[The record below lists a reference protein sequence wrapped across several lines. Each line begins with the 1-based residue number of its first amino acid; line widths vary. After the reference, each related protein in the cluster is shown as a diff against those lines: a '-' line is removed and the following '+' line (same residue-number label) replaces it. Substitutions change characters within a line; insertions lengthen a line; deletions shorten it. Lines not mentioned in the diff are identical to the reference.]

1 MNDHGR
7 MDPGSNDK
15 RMRAVASVGCEI
27 TAMLYAEQFSRT
39 ITNLSRSPI
48 VLDYTRES
56 LDFVQEWLIS
66 ARGWEDHMEFEDM
79 TPRRRLIF
87 IACGCYVGETIL
99 RRLGGHWMRTEK
111 PERRDPHSVAN
122 TNLVIVQN
130 LGWSTESP
138 ARLVQQ
144 LLDPIGFVFEA
155 HSGINR
161 TSFLAY
167 FDKAAAIEKGGR
179 DVVG

>member
-1 MNDHGR
+1 
-7 MDPGSNDK
+7 MDFCNRTNPDPSDK
-15 RMRAVASVGCEI
+15 RMRVVSSAGCEI
-27 TAMLYAEQFSRT
+27 TAMFYAEQFSRALS
-39 ITNLSRSPI
+39 NLARSPI
-48 VLDYTRES
+48 VLDYSRDS
-56 LDFVQEWLIS
+56 LGLVQAWLIS
-66 ARGWEDHMEFEDM
+66 ARSWEDHMEFEEM

-99 RRLGGHWMRTEK
+99 RRLSGHWMRTEK

-144 LLDPIGFVFEA
+144 ILDPIGFVFET
-155 HSGINR
+155 HSGING

-167 FDKAAAIEKGGR
+167 FDKAAAIGKGGR